1 MTSSPPDNTR
11 LPAYAA
17 ADDDPARWLP
27 IREVSERTG
36 VNSVTLRA
44 WERRYGLIKPQR
56 TRKGHRLYCEFDVER
71 IEQIQQWLARGVSV
85 GQVAKLLPPLAE
97 QELASTD
104 ATQQQTQTEQ
114 PEPDWKPVLDES
126 LTALKDGNLIRFDQT
141 LNQVSAI
148 YPAALLMRFYWQP
161 LLAQLAAEPEGE
173 RRQLMLLQLDSYL
186 RNRVGARLMHRNLQA
201 KEQKRLLIS
210 HLPGEQPKF
219 ELWLAALMCTDLN
232 IPVLLLD
239 ELPSWSLLHLID
251 QQQVLS
257 GVLLLGS
264 EKTAA
269 LKQSEQQQ
277 LQSLEIPC
285 WIAGPLARIQPE
297 LFTDCGWQIAENWP
311 ELLSEK
317 RQQF

>member
-1 MTSSPPDNTR
+1 MSQSPI
-11 LPAYAA
+11 LPPFSATDVAQNE
-17 ADDDPARWLP
+17 DRWLP

-71 IEQIQQWLARGVSV
+71 IEEIQQWLARGVSV
-85 GQVAKLLPPLAE
+85 GQVAKLLPPLTE
-97 QELASTD
+97 QERLETERNDID
-104 ATQQQTQTEQ
+104 ATSIQA
-114 PEPDWKPVLDES
+114 EPDWQPVLQES
-126 LTALKDGNLIRFDQT
+126 LEALRTGHMIRFDQA

-161 LLAQLAAEPEGE
+161 LLSNLNAESEGE
-173 RRQLMLLQLDSYL
+173 RRQLMQLQLDSYL

-210 HLPGEQPKF
+210 HLPTPQPKF

-239 ELPSWSLLHLID
+239 DLPSWSLLHLIE
-251 QQQVLS
+251 QQHSLS
-257 GVLLLGS
+257 GVLLLGN
-264 EKTAA
+264 EKARP

-277 LQSLEIPC
+277 LQALQVPC
-285 WIAGPLARIQPE
+285 WLAGPLARIQPE
-297 LFTDCGWQIAENWP
+297 IFTDCGWQISDDWP
-311 ELLSEK
+311 ELLNEK

>member
-1 MTSSPPDNTR
+1 MTSSAPDNTR

-85 GQVAKLLPPLAE
+85 GQVAKLLPPL
-97 QELASTD
+97 
-104 ATQQQTQTEQ
+104 TEQ
-114 PEPDWKPVLDES
+114 QVSASQENAETRTAQTEPDWNPVLEES
-126 LTALKDGNLIRFDQT
+126 LTALSEGNLTRFDQT

-148 YPAALLMRFYWQP
+148 YPAALLMRFFWQP
-161 LLAQLAAEPEGE
+161 LLAQLSVEPEGE
-173 RRQLMLLQLDSYL
+173 RRQLMQLQLDSYL

-201 KEQKRLLIS
+201 KDQKRLLIS
-210 HLPGEQPKF
+210 HLPSEQPKF

-239 ELPSWSLLHLID
+239 ELPAWSLLHLIG
-251 QQQVLS
+251 QQQALS
-257 GVLLLGS
+257 GILLLGS
-264 EKTAA
+264 EKTTA

-285 WIAGPLARIQPE
+285 WIGGPLARIQPE
-297 LFTDCGWQIAENWP
+297 LFTDCGWQITEAWP

>member
-1 MTSSPPDNTR
+1 MNQPHTLHPFSSTEVTR
-11 LPAYAA
+11 EE
-17 ADDDPARWLP
+17 DRWLP

-36 VNSVTLRA
+36 VNAVTLRA
-44 WERRYGLIKPQR
+44 WERRYGLIQPQR
-56 TRKGHRLYCEFDVER
+56 THKGHRLYSEFDVGR

-85 GQVAKLLPPLAE
+85 GQVAKLLPPL
-97 QELASTD
+97 
-104 ATQQQTQTEQ
+104 TEQ
-114 PEPDWKPVLDES
+114 DAKAQPSSESSSEPEPDWQPVLNES
-126 LTALKDGNLIRFDQT
+126 LSALTDGNLIRFDQT

-161 LLAQLAAEPEGE
+161 LLAQLSAEPEGE
-173 RRQLMLLQLDSYL
+173 RRQLMQLQLDSYL

-210 HLPGEQPKF
+210 HLPSEHPKF

-239 ELPSWSLLHLID
+239 ELPSWSLLHLLD
-251 QQQVLS
+251 QQQALS
-257 GVLLLGS
+257 GILLLGN
-264 EKTAA
+264 EKTAT
-269 LKQSEQQQ
+269 LKQSERHQ
-277 LQSLEIPC
+277 LQTLEIPC
-285 WIAGPLARIQPE
+285 WISGPLSRIQPE
-297 LFTDCGWQIAENWP
+297 LFTDCGWQIAERWP